1 MNSIKHKTEPT
12 TIYQIRLE
20 GHLDQKWGEW
30 FSGLTIT
37 LEESGETLLTG
48 AIIDQSALH
57 GLLKKVRNLGMP
69 LVSVVRIKPTG
80 PMASKEV
87 L

>member
-1 MNSIKHKTEPT
+1 MNTIKPETELT

-69 LVSVVRIKPTG
+69 LVSVVRIKPAG
-80 PMASKEV
+80 PMASKKV